1 MQKLVLASLVI
12 LLVTG
17 CVNAPVQ
24 LANSSS
30 SEVVAGSVGTGSSSA
45 AEPQPVL
52 LQDIDSFR
60 LADPEPP
67 VVKDKEFD
75 EIPVEVNPKVQQWM
89 AYFQGKGRKH
99 MTRYLGRST
108 RYSSLMK
115 RILRQ
120 NNLPEDLIYIAL
132 IESGFSS
139 VATSRAAAVGYWQFI
154 RGTGRRYGL
163 EINKLIDERRDPV
176 LSTQAAAAYFKEL
189 YGMFGSWYL
198 AMASYNVGE
207 NRVLREVRRNYTR
220 NFWEIARKRR
230 LPKETMNYIP
240 KFIAAKI
247 IATDPAKYGFNEIE
261 YEKPIEFEHVTVDQ
275 PVNLKLMAQKMSMD
289 YEELKKLN
297 PKFRGEVAPLKQGKL
312 ELRIPFGQTQVAMNA
327 VKESFTTKVEL
338 IADNPD
344 TTTYKVRR
352 GDTLSTI
359 ARRFHT
365 TQANLRDL
373 NDLRKRQRL
382 KVGSY
387 LQVPERISVQASS
400 KQVGKSSVSAEGHS
414 THVVRSG
421 ESLSTIA
428 RKYGISVQALRK
440 ANNLRRR
447 SVLRAGNK
455 LVIPGM
461 NKPMNVDSRH
471 SDSDMI
477 VHVVRRG
484 ETLQNIARRYR
495 VPMHMITRQNKL
507 PRGSKLSLGSRLHIP
522 TL

>member
-1 MQKLVLASLVI
+1 MQKLVLASLIFV
-12 LLVTG
+12 LVTG

-24 LANSSS
+24 LANSSTS
-30 SEVVAGSVGTGSSSA
+30 DVGAGSAASGSSSVS
-45 AEPQPVL
+45 EPQPIL

-120 NNLPEDLIYIAL
+120 NNMPEDLIYIAL

-189 YGMFGSWYL
+189 YGIFGSWYL

-220 NFWEIARKRR
+220 NFWEIARKKR
-230 LPKETMNYIP
+230 LPKETINYIP

-247 IATDPAKYGFNEIE
+247 IASDPAKYGFDEVE

-297 PKFRGEVAPLKQGKL
+297 PKFRGEIAPLKQGKL
-312 ELRIPFGQTQVAMNA
+312 ELRVPFGQTSLAMNA
-327 VKESFTTKVEL
+327 AKDSFTTKVEL

-387 LQVPERISVQASS
+387 LQVPERVPHQSS
-400 KQVGKSSVSAEGHS
+400 KQVAKSSAAEGHS

-428 RKYGISVQALRK
+428 RKYGVSVQALRK

-455 LVIPGM
+455 LVIPGVT
-461 NKPMNVDSRH
+461 KPMNVESRH
-471 SDSDMI
+471 GDSDII

-495 VPMHMITRQNKL
+495 VPIHMITRQNRL